1 MIIDAHVHV
10 KGGDEYRREFTP
22 EVILRTMDE
31 AGVDR
36 SVIFSICLPGR
47 ESNELTA
54 RCHAA
59 APDRFIPFAH
69 VWAGDGQEALRELRR
84 AVEELGCR
92 GLKLHL
98 GEAAEATV
106 EQLMSVCADAIE
118 LNIPVLVDFANRFEA
133 AEALVG
139 ALPDL
144 KLIVAHLGAPRDERL
159 VDRFIGL
166 ARQHPNVYLDSSY
179 SSVPW
184 KIADAIRELG
194 AGRVI
199 FGSDGPLIHPTIE
212 LAKIRV
218 CNLDTEEFEQV
229 TWRNIEGLLRT

>member
-69 VWAGDGQEALRELRR
+69 VLPAEGCEAQRELRR
-84 AVEELGCR
+84 AVEDLGCR

-98 GEAAEATV
+98 GETPEATA
-106 EQLMSVCADAIE
+106 EDLAAVCADAVE
-118 LNIPVLVDFANRFEA
+118 LDLPVLVDFANRFEA
-133 AEALVG
+133 AEALVE
-139 ALPDL
+139 ALPNL

-166 ARQHPNVYLDSSY
+166 ARRHPNVCLDSSY

-194 AGRVI
+194 ARRVI

-218 CNLDTEEFEQV
+218 CNLGEDDFEKV
-229 TWRNIEGLLRT
+229 TWRNIEGLLST